1 METTENT
8 KKTASK
14 KQISEQKKETVSA
27 KDKIKPRGLSGIL
40 KGRIHYDKNA
50 DIFNLGF

>member
-1 METTENT
+1 VEATEKT

-14 KQISEQKKETVSA
+14 KQVAEQKKETVSA
-27 KDKIKPRGLSGIL
+27 RDRIKPRGLSGIL